1 MKGMGTK
8 KFGTKMASTFVVALT
23 TISLLAGCS
32 GNGGNNAA
40 TGTSESGGSASGTPK
55 ETVTLKVEVFDRG
68 NSPAGMSVTDN
79 YLTKYVQDNFGNP
92 NNVKVEYVPVPR
104 SEEVEKLNVLMAS
117 GGDVPDI
124 VFTYDP
130 NTFNRYAQ
138 QGGLTELSG
147 LLDQYGPNLKSFL
160 GEDTLDYGKYEDKLF
175 AIPAKRANLG
185 KYASAIRQDWLD
197 KLSMPVPTTTEEL
210 YNTLKAF
217 KEKDPG
223 NTGGKAIPLGMT
235 VAPAQIDPLVWSFI
249 QPLTEEQQ
257 ATLIQKLGSND
268 YPILLP
274 GFKDALQF
282 MNKLYNEGLMSKDFA
297 LDKDK
302 KQLGQDVSNGLV
314 GFFSEDDI
322 NPYYVDG
329 MLATLEKNVQGANL
343 TPVDVYS
350 NSEGKHSK
358 PRYAPNGMYIMIPK
372 SSERA
377 AEAIKYLDWMATS
390 DNLFHMQNG
399 VEGENY
405 TLTKDGIPVVIENIT
420 EEAKNRFYNSGDMV
434 IVSNGRQLGSDE
446 KNREAQALAMD
457 PKYQDKTREAMKISN
472 SDTFPP
478 VLTSRPIE
486 AQTKYGT
493 TLEDKYFEIIVKTTM
508 VKSDK
513 FESTYDSMMKDY
525 MASGGQ
531 AILDERTALYKES
544 K

>member
-1 MKGMGTK
+1 MGRK
-8 KFGTKMASTFVVALT
+8 MFGKKMASTLLAALT
-23 TISLLAGCS
+23 AIGFLAGCS
-32 GNGGNNAA
+32 GNGGKDAA
-40 TGTSESGGSASGTPK
+40 TGTSGNGGSSAGAAK
-55 ETVTLKVEVFDRG
+55 EAVTLKVEVFERG
-68 NSPAGMSVTDN
+68 NSPAGMSVTNN
-79 YLTKYVQDNFGNP
+79 YLTKFVQDHFGKP
-92 NNVKVEYVPVPR
+92 NNINVEYVPVPR

-124 VFTYDP
+124 VFTYDQ
-130 NTFNRYAQ
+130 NVFYRYAQ
-138 QGGLTELSG
+138 QGGLTDLTE
-147 LLDQYGPNLKSFL
+147 LLDQQGTNLKKFL
-160 GEDTLDYGKYEDKLF
+160 GEDTLAYGKFEGKQF

-197 KLSMPVPTTTEEL
+197 KLGLPVPKTTEEL

-223 NTGGKAIPLGMT
+223 GTGGKVIPLGMT
-235 VAPAQIDPLVWSFI
+235 IAPAQIDPLVWSFI
-249 QPLTEEQQ
+249 QPTTDEQKFTLTQR
-257 ATLIQKLGSND
+257 LGSND

-282 MNKLYNEGLMSKDFA
+282 MNKLYNEGLMSKDFG

-302 KQLGQDVSNGLV
+302 KQLYQDVSNGKV
-314 GFFSEDDI
+314 GFLSEDDT
-322 NPYYVDG
+322 NLYDDG
-329 MLATLEKNVQGANL
+329 NKISSTLEQNVPGANL
-343 TPVDVYS
+343 KPVDVYT
-350 NSEGKHSK
+350 NSEGKHAK

-377 AEAIKYLDWMATS
+377 AEAIKYLDWMAIP

-405 TLTKDGIPVVIENIT
+405 TLNENGVPVAPANVT
-420 EEAKNRFYNSGDMV
+420 EETKNRLYNSGDMA
-434 IVSNGRQLGSDE
+434 IISNGQQLGSDD
-446 KNREAQALAMD
+446 KNREATVQAMS
-457 PKYQDKTREAMKISN
+457 PKYQDKARESLKISN

-478 VLTSRPIE
+478 VLLSKPIE

-493 TLEDKYFEIIVKTTM
+493 TLQDKYFEIIVKTTM
-508 VKSDK
+508 VKPDK
-513 FESTYDSMMKDY
+513 FESTYESMMKDY